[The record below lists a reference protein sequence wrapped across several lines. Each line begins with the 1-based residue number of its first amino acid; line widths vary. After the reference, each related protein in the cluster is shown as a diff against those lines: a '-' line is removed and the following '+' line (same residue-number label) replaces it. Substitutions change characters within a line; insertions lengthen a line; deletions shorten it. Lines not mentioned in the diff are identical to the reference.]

1 MKLLDNIKNKQTCIP
16 HSLVGNT
23 TGKNNS
29 DTVAEIMKQTT
40 IKPISV
46 KEQKYSST
54 EQYLLHRIAELEE
67 ENEMLKT
74 LYVRIEGEK
83 YESNL

>member
-1 MKLLDNIKNKQTCIP
+1 MKLKAYIP

-23 TGKNNS
+23 TGKNNAN
-29 DTVAEIMKQTT
+29 TVAEIMKRTT
-40 IKPISV
+40 VEPKPL
-46 KEQKYSST
+46 KEHKYSST

-74 LYVRIEGEK
+74 LYMRVEGE
-83 YESNL
+83 